1 MTHVY
6 HLDVDLLG
14 GLHALLAEKGPHFIE
29 IDLDKTRDDLG
40 SNAVTEQ
47 LRSSLLQEAK
57 AFLELEIDVASRK
70 ATALETDDSESEE
83 GSQTAFS
90 MDSARR
96 AREDAAAHQRRLET
110 LEQTVD
116 EVLGVFRLVPADSE
130 TNKEDG
136 IFVHLHWDGYAMEPD
151 LDAKLNARREH
162 LGLPS
167 NADWHHHS
175 SRNVA

>member
-29 IDLDKTRDDLG
+29 IDFGKMREAESDD
-40 SNAVTEQ
+40 VTET
-47 LRSSLLQEAK
+47 LRARLLHEAT

-70 ATALETDDSESEE
+70 AAALETDENESEE
-83 GSQTAFS
+83 DAPTAFAL
-90 MDSARR
+90 DAARR
-96 AREDAAAHQRRLET
+96 AREDAAALQRRLDT
-110 LEQTVD
+110 LEQNVD
-116 EVLGVFRLVPADSE
+116 EVLGVFRLVSADANQS
-130 TNKEDG
+130 KEAG
-136 IFVHLHWDGYAMEPD
+136 IVVHLHWDGYAMEPD
-151 LDAKLNARREH
+151 LDAKLHARREH

-167 NADWHHHS
+167 NADWHHHA